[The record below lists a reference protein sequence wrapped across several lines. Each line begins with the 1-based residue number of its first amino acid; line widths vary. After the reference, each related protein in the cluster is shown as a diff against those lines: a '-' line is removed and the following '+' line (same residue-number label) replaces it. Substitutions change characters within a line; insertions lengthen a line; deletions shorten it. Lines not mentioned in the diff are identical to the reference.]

1 MFTNKL
7 ISNAW
12 DRDGQTLLE
21 ALQSGIDLESLI
33 MALTGIDADDERF
46 SWQDG
51 RALLSMIRNC
61 AAVLENHSIR
71 TRFIALAIGVAQISP
86 TSVGK
91 VYNLTSEE
99 VTAIYRRLN
108 GKPTMT
114 TSSVQDWDRVGWV
127 PSSAAMFDEQV
138 RVAYARLS
146 LLTLRALSPERIDAE
161 PDWLD
166 YIEAGASGSIKQAR
180 RVPSIQFGG
189 AAETAWLIGASEADS
204 PVIAWSPSPTGPKLI
219 TGVHQIDG
227 QVSGVGV
234 VLSWADA
241 GVFDEYG
248 PLAGIIALGD
258 QHFEEIELRIWAALW
273 ACAAQPM
280 VIIVTH
286 PTHNGPMSEF
296 SLDEHLPKLP
306 VLTSEEYFP
315 SLSQSMPPDPFLAT
329 QEIWHIRPGL
339 LTAALRFLRMGRRPP
354 VNPSLGVLAI
364 RTPRILRSGQISWE
378 AISRQKEENSK

>member
-1 MFTNKL
+1 MVTNRL
-7 ISNAW
+7 VSNAW

-21 ALQSGIDLESLI
+21 ALDSEIDLETLI
-33 MALTGIDADDERF
+33 LALTGIDADDERF
-46 SWQDG
+46 SWEDG
-51 RALLSMIRNC
+51 RTLLSMISKC
-61 AAVLENHSIR
+61 AAALESHSIR
-71 TRFIALAIGVAQISP
+71 TRFIALAIGIAKIST

-91 VYNLTSEE
+91 VYNLSSEE
-99 VTAIYRRLN
+99 VAGIYRRLN
-108 GKPTMT
+108 GKPKKT
-114 TSSVQDWDRVGWV
+114 TPSLQDWDRVGWV

-146 LLTLRALSPERIDAE
+146 LLTLRLSSPERVDVE

-204 PVIAWSPSPTGPKLI
+204 PVIAWSPSPAGPKLI

-258 QHFEEIELRIWAALW
+258 QHSEEIELRIWAALW
-273 ACAAQPM
+273 ASAAQPM

-286 PTHNGPMSEF
+286 PSHNGPMSEF

-315 SLSQSMPPDPFLAT
+315 SLSQGMPPHPFLAT
-329 QEIWHIRPGL
+329 QEVWHIRPGL
-339 LTAALRFLRMGRRPP
+339 LSAALRFLRMGRRPP

-364 RTPRILRSGQISWE
+364 RTPRILGSGRASWE
-378 AISRQKEENSK
+378 AVDKKNA

>member
-1 MFTNKL
+1 MVGKC
-7 ISNAW
+7 A
-12 DRDGQTLLE
+12 
-21 ALQSGIDLESLI
+21 AALES
-33 MALTGIDADDERF
+33 
-46 SWQDG
+46 
-51 RALLSMIRNC
+51 
-61 AAVLENHSIR
+61 HSIR
-71 TRFIALAIGVAQISP
+71 TRFIALAIGIAQIP
-86 TSVGK
+86 TTSVGK
-91 VYNLTSEE
+91 VYNLSSEE
-99 VTAIYRRLN
+99 VAGIYRRLN
-108 GKPTMT
+108 GKPEKT
-114 TSSVQDWDRVGWV
+114 TPSLQDWDRVGWV

-146 LLTLRALSPERIDAE
+146 LLTLRLSNPVRVDVE
-161 PDWLD
+161 PDWLN

-204 PVIAWSPSPTGPKLI
+204 PVIAWSPSSTGPKLI

-248 PLAGIIALGD
+248 PLAGIIVLGD

-273 ACAAQPM
+273 ASAAQPM

-286 PTHNGPMSEF
+286 PSHNGPMSEF

-315 SLSQSMPPDPFLAT
+315 SLSQGMPPHPFLAT
-329 QEIWHIRPGL
+329 QEVWHIRPSL

-364 RTPRILRSGQISWE
+364 KTPRILSLGRASWQ
-378 AISRQKEENSK
+378 AIE

>member
-1 MFTNKL
+1 MVTNRL
-7 ISNAW
+7 VSNAW

-21 ALQSGIDLESLI
+21 ALDSEIDLETLI
-33 MALTGIDADDERF
+33 LALTGIDADDERF
-46 SWQDG
+46 SWEDG
-51 RALLSMIRNC
+51 RTLLSMISKC
-61 AAVLENHSIR
+61 AAALESHSIR
-71 TRFIALAIGVAQISP
+71 TRFIALAIGIAKIST

-91 VYNLTSEE
+91 VYNLSSEE
-99 VTAIYRRLN
+99 VAGIYRRLN
-108 GKPTMT
+108 GKPKKT
-114 TSSVQDWDRVGWV
+114 TPSLQDWDRVGWV

-146 LLTLRALSPERIDAE
+146 LLTLRLSSPERVDVE

-204 PVIAWSPSPTGPKLI
+204 PVIAWSPSPAGPKLI

-258 QHFEEIELRIWAALW
+258 QHSEEIELRIWAALW
-273 ACAAQPM
+273 ASAAQPM

-286 PTHNGPMSEF
+286 PSHNGPMSEF

-315 SLSQSMPPDPFLAT
+315 SLSQGMPPHPFLAT
-329 QEIWHIRPGL
+329 QEVWHIRPGL
-339 LTAALRFLRMGRRPP
+339 LSAALRFLRMGRRPP
-354 VNPSLGVLAI
+354 VNPSLGVLAV
-364 RTPRILRSGQISWE
+364 RTPRILGSGRASWE
-378 AISRQKEENSK
+378 AVDKKNA

>member
-315 SLSQSMPPDPFLAT
+315 SLAYSAWTIDCRLTFLTDGTPP
-329 QEIWHIRPGL
+329 
-339 LTAALRFLRMGRRPP
+339 
-354 VNPSLGVLAI
+354 
-364 RTPRILRSGQISWE
+364 SGQSFTRS
-378 AISRQKEENSK
+378 ARH

>member
-1 MFTNKL
+1 MVTNRL
-7 ISNAW
+7 VSNAW

-21 ALQSGIDLESLI
+21 ALDSEIDLKTVI
-33 MALTGIDADDERF
+33 VALTGIDADDERF
-46 SWQDG
+46 SWEDG
-51 RALLSMIRNC
+51 RILLSMISKC
-61 AAVLENHSIR
+61 AAALESHSIR
-71 TRFIALAIGVAQISP
+71 TRFIALAIGIAQISA

-91 VYNLTSEE
+91 VYNLSSEE
-99 VTAIYRRLN
+99 VAGIYRRLN
-108 GKPTMT
+108 GKPKKT
-114 TSSVQDWDRVGWV
+114 TPSLQDWDRVGWV

-146 LLTLRALSPERIDAE
+146 LLTLRLSSPERVDVE

-258 QHFEEIELRIWAALW
+258 QHSDEIELRIWAALW
-273 ACAAQPM
+273 ASAAQPM

-286 PTHNGPMSEF
+286 PSQNGPMSEF
-296 SLDEHLPKLP
+296 SLDQHLPKLP

-315 SLSQSMPPDPFLAT
+315 SLSQGMPPHPFLAT
-329 QEIWHIRPGL
+329 QEVWHIRPGL
-339 LTAALRFLRMGRRPP
+339 LSAALRFLRMGRRPP

-364 RTPRILRSGQISWE
+364 RTPRILGSGRASWE
-378 AISRQKEENSK
+378 AIDKKNA

>member
-1 MFTNKL
+1 MLTNKL
-7 ISNAW
+7 ITNAW
-12 DRDGQTLLE
+12 DKDGQTLLE
-21 ALQSGIDLESLI
+21 ALESEIDLETLI
-33 MALTGIDADDERF
+33 LALTGIDAEDERF

-51 RALLSMIRNC
+51 RTLLSMVSNC
-61 AAVLENHSIR
+61 AAALASHSIR
-71 TRFIALAIGVAQISP
+71 TQFIALAIGIVQIDPS
-86 TSVGK
+86 SVGK
-91 VYNLTSEE
+91 VYNLSSEE
-99 VTAIYRRLN
+99 VARIYRRIN
-108 GKPTMT
+108 GKPSEATL
-114 TSSVQDWDRVGWV
+114 SVQDWDRVGWV

-146 LLTLRALSPERIDAE
+146 LLTLRLLSPERVHVE
-161 PDWLD
+161 PDWLH
-166 YIEAGASGSIKQAR
+166 YIEAGASGSIKLAR

-189 AAETAWLIGASEADS
+189 AAETAWLTEASETDS
-204 PVIAWSPSPTGPKLI
+204 PVVAWSPSPTGPKLI
-219 TGVHQIDG
+219 TGVHQLDG

-241 GVFDEYG
+241 AVFDEYG

-286 PTHNGPMSEF
+286 PTHDGPLSEF

-339 LTAALRFLRMGRRPP
+339 LSAALRFLRMGRRPP

-364 RTPRILRSGQISWE
+364 RTPRILSSGQISWE
-378 AISRQKEENSK
+378 SIDKKNA

>member
-1 MFTNKL
+1 MVTNRL
-7 ISNAW
+7 VSNAW

-21 ALQSGIDLESLI
+21 ALDSEIDLKTVI
-33 MALTGIDADDERF
+33 VALTGIDADDERF
-46 SWQDG
+46 SWEDG
-51 RALLSMIRNC
+51 RILLSMISKC
-61 AAVLENHSIR
+61 AAALESHSIR
-71 TRFIALAIGVAQISP
+71 TRFIALAIGIAQISA

-91 VYNLTSEE
+91 VYNLSSEE
-99 VTAIYRRLN
+99 VAGIYRRLN
-108 GKPTMT
+108 GKPKKT
-114 TSSVQDWDRVGWV
+114 TPSLQDWDRVGWV

-146 LLTLRALSPERIDAE
+146 LLTLRLSSPERVDVE

-204 PVIAWSPSPTGPKLI
+204 PVIAWSPSSTGPKLI

-258 QHFEEIELRIWAALW
+258 QHSDEIELRIWAALW
-273 ACAAQPM
+273 ASAAQPM

-286 PTHNGPMSEF
+286 PSQNGPMSEF
-296 SLDEHLPKLP
+296 SLDQHLPKLP

-315 SLSQSMPPDPFLAT
+315 SLSQGMPPHPFLAT
-329 QEIWHIRPGL
+329 QEVWHIRPGL
-339 LTAALRFLRMGRRPP
+339 LSAALRFLRMGRRPP

-364 RTPRILRSGQISWE
+364 RTPRILGSGRASWE
-378 AISRQKEENSK
+378 AIDKKNA

>member
-1 MFTNKL
+1 MVTNRL
-7 ISNAW
+7 LSNAW

-21 ALQSGIDLESLI
+21 ALESQIDLETLI

-46 SWQDG
+46 SWEDG
-51 RALLSMIRNC
+51 RTLLSMIGKC
-61 AAVLENHSIR
+61 AAALESHSIR
-71 TRFIALAIGVAQISP
+71 TRFIALAIGIAQIP
-86 TSVGK
+86 TTSVGK
-91 VYNLTSEE
+91 VYNLSSEE
-99 VTAIYRRLN
+99 VAGIYRRLN
-108 GKPTMT
+108 GKPEKT
-114 TSSVQDWDRVGWV
+114 TPSLQDWDRVGWV

-146 LLTLRALSPERIDAE
+146 LLTLRLLSPERVDVE
-161 PDWLD
+161 PDWLN

-204 PVIAWSPSPTGPKLI
+204 PVIAWSPSSTGPKLI

-248 PLAGIIALGD
+248 PLAGIIVLGD

-273 ACAAQPM
+273 ASAAQPM

-286 PTHNGPMSEF
+286 PSHNGPMSEF
-296 SLDEHLPKLP
+296 SLDQHLPKLP

-315 SLSQSMPPDPFLAT
+315 SLSQGMPQHPFLAT
-329 QEIWHIRPGL
+329 QEVWHIRPSL

-364 RTPRILRSGQISWE
+364 KTPRILSLGRASWQ
-378 AISRQKEENSK
+378 AIE

>member
-1 MFTNKL
+1 MVTNRL
-7 ISNAW
+7 VSNAW

-21 ALQSGIDLESLI
+21 ALDSEIDLETLI

-46 SWQDG
+46 SWEDG
-51 RALLSMIRNC
+51 RTLLSMISKC
-61 AAVLENHSIR
+61 AAALESHSIR
-71 TRFIALAIGVAQISP
+71 TRFIALAIGIAQIST

-91 VYNLTSEE
+91 VCNLSSEE
-99 VTAIYRRLN
+99 VAGIYRRLN
-108 GKPTMT
+108 GKPKKT
-114 TSSVQDWDRVGWV
+114 TPSLQDWDRVGWV

-146 LLTLRALSPERIDAE
+146 LLTLRLSSPERVDVE

-204 PVIAWSPSPTGPKLI
+204 PVIAWSPSPAGPKLI

-258 QHFEEIELRIWAALW
+258 QHSEEIELRIWAALW
-273 ACAAQPM
+273 ASAAQPM

-286 PTHNGPMSEF
+286 PSHNGPMSEF

-315 SLSQSMPPDPFLAT
+315 SLSQGMPPHPFLAT
-329 QEIWHIRPGL
+329 QEVWHIRPGL
-339 LTAALRFLRMGRRPP
+339 LSAALRFLRMGRRPP

-364 RTPRILRSGQISWE
+364 RTPRILGSGRASWE
-378 AISRQKEENSK
+378 AVDKKNA

>member
-1 MFTNKL
+1 MLTNKL
-7 ISNAW
+7 ITNAW

-21 ALQSGIDLESLI
+21 ALESKIDLEILI
-33 MALTGIDADDERF
+33 LALTGIDADDERF

-51 RALLSMIRNC
+51 RTLLSMVGKC
-61 AAVLENHSIR
+61 AAALESHSIR
-71 TRFIALAIGVAQISP
+71 TQFIALAIGIAQIDPS
-86 TSVGK
+86 SVGK
-91 VYNLTSEE
+91 VYNLSSEE
-99 VTAIYRRLN
+99 VASIYRRIN
-108 GKPTMT
+108 GKRMEATP
-114 TSSVQDWDRVGWV
+114 SVQDWDRVGWV

-146 LLTLRALSPERIDAE
+146 LLTLRLLSPERVDVE
-161 PDWLD
+161 PDWLH
-166 YIEAGASGSIKQAR
+166 YIEAGASGSIKLSR

-189 AAETAWLIGASEADS
+189 AAETAWLIGASDADS
-204 PVIAWSPSPTGPKLI
+204 PLIAWSPSPTGPKLI

-241 GVFDEYG
+241 AVFDEYG
-248 PLAGIIALGD
+248 PLAGIVALGN

-286 PTHNGPMSEF
+286 PTHNGPLSAF

-306 VLTSEEYFP
+306 LLASEEYFP

-364 RTPRILRSGQISWE
+364 RTPRILLSSGQVSWE
-378 AISRQKEENSK
+378 SIDKKDA

>member
-1 MFTNKL
+1 M
-7 ISNAW
+7 ISKCA
-12 DRDGQTLLE
+12 
-21 ALQSGIDLESLI
+21 AALES
-33 MALTGIDADDERF
+33 
-46 SWQDG
+46 
-51 RALLSMIRNC
+51 
-61 AAVLENHSIR
+61 HSIR
-71 TRFIALAIGVAQISP
+71 TRFIALAIGIAQIST

-91 VYNLTSEE
+91 VYNLSSEE
-99 VTAIYRRLN
+99 VAGIYRRLN
-108 GKPTMT
+108 GKPKKT
-114 TSSVQDWDRVGWV
+114 TPSLQDWDRVGWV

-146 LLTLRALSPERIDAE
+146 LLTLRLSSPERVDVE

-204 PVIAWSPSPTGPKLI
+204 PVIAWSPSPAGPKLI

-258 QHFEEIELRIWAALW
+258 QHSEEIELRIWAALW
-273 ACAAQPM
+273 ASAAQPM

-286 PTHNGPMSEF
+286 PSHNGPMSEF

-315 SLSQSMPPDPFLAT
+315 SLSQGMPPHPFLAT
-329 QEIWHIRPGL
+329 QEVWHIRPGL
-339 LTAALRFLRMGRRPP
+339 LSAALRFLRMGRRPP

-364 RTPRILRSGQISWE
+364 RTPRILGSGRASWE
-378 AISRQKEENSK
+378 AVDKKNA

>member
-1 MFTNKL
+1 MFTSRL
-7 ISNAW
+7 VSNAW

-21 ALQSGIDLESLI
+21 ALESEIDLETLI
-33 MALTGIDADDERF
+33 LALTGIDADDERF

-51 RALLSMIRNC
+51 RTLLSLISKC
-61 AAVLENHSIR
+61 AAALESHSIR
-71 TRFIALAIGVAQISP
+71 TRFIALAIGIAQIAPS
-86 TSVGK
+86 SVGK
-91 VYNLTSEE
+91 VYNLPSDE
-99 VTAIYRRLN
+99 VAGIYRRLS
-108 GKPTMT
+108 GKPMKT
-114 TSSVQDWDRVGWV
+114 TPSMQDWDRVGWV

-146 LLTLRALSPERIDAE
+146 LLTLRLLSPERVDVE
-161 PDWLD
+161 PDWLH
-166 YIEAGASGSIKQAR
+166 YIEDGASGSIAQAR
-180 RVPSIQFGG
+180 RVPSIHFGG
-189 AAETAWLIGASEADS
+189 AAETAWLTEASETDS
-204 PVIAWSPSPTGPKLI
+204 PVVAWSHSPTGPKLV

-227 QVSGVGV
+227 QVLGVGV

-258 QHFEEIELRIWAALW
+258 QHFEEIGLRIWAALW

-286 PTHNGPMSEF
+286 PTHDGSMSEF
-296 SLDEHLPKLP
+296 SLDENLPKLP

-315 SLSQSMPPDPFLAT
+315 SLSQGMPPHPFLAT

-339 LTAALRFLRMGRRPP
+339 LSAALRFLRMGRRPP

-364 RTPRILRSGQISWE
+364 RTPRILSSGQISWE
-378 AISRQKEENSK
+378 SIEKQNA

>member
-1 MFTNKL
+1 MVTNRL
-7 ISNAW
+7 LSNAW

-21 ALQSGIDLESLI
+21 ALESQIDLETLI

-46 SWQDG
+46 SWEDG
-51 RALLSMIRNC
+51 RTLLSMIGKC
-61 AAVLENHSIR
+61 AAALESHSIR
-71 TRFIALAIGVAQISP
+71 TRFIALAIGIAQIP
-86 TSVGK
+86 TTSVGK
-91 VYNLTSEE
+91 VYNLSSEE
-99 VTAIYRRLN
+99 VAGIYRRLN
-108 GKPTMT
+108 GKPTKT
-114 TSSVQDWDRVGWV
+114 TPPVQDWDRVGWV

-146 LLTLRALSPERIDAE
+146 LLTLRLSNPVRVDVE
-161 PDWLD
+161 PDWLN

-204 PVIAWSPSPTGPKLI
+204 PVIAWSPSSTGPKLI

-248 PLAGIIALGD
+248 PLAGIIVLGD

-273 ACAAQPM
+273 ASAAQPM

-286 PTHNGPMSEF
+286 PSHNGPMSEF

-315 SLSQSMPPDPFLAT
+315 SLSQGMPPHPFLAT
-329 QEIWHIRPGL
+329 QEVWHIRPSL

-364 RTPRILRSGQISWE
+364 KTPRILSLGRASWQ
-378 AISRQKEENSK
+378 AIE

>member
-1 MFTNKL
+1 MVTNRL
-7 ISNAW
+7 VSNAW

-21 ALQSGIDLESLI
+21 ALDSEIDLETLI
-33 MALTGIDADDERF
+33 RALTGIDADDERF
-46 SWQDG
+46 SWEDG
-51 RALLSMIRNC
+51 RTLLSMISKC
-61 AAVLENHSIR
+61 AAALESHSIR
-71 TRFIALAIGVAQISP
+71 TRFIALAIGIAQIST

-91 VYNLTSEE
+91 VYNLSSEE
-99 VTAIYRRLN
+99 VAGIYRRLN
-108 GKPTMT
+108 GKPKKT
-114 TSSVQDWDRVGWV
+114 TPSLQDWDRVGWV

-146 LLTLRALSPERIDAE
+146 LLTLRLSSPERVDVE

-204 PVIAWSPSPTGPKLI
+204 PVIAWSPSPAGPKLI

-258 QHFEEIELRIWAALW
+258 QHSEEIELRIWAALW
-273 ACAAQPM
+273 ASAAQPM

-286 PTHNGPMSEF
+286 PSHNGPMSEF

-315 SLSQSMPPDPFLAT
+315 SLSQGMPPHPFLAT
-329 QEIWHIRPGL
+329 QEVWHIRPGL
-339 LTAALRFLRMGRRPP
+339 LSAALRFLRMGRRPP

-364 RTPRILRSGQISWE
+364 RTPRILGSGRASWE
-378 AISRQKEENSK
+378 AVDKKNA